1 MSARFDVAALG
12 NAIVDVIAP
21 SEDAFLQAEG
31 LDKGSMRLIDDDRA
45 DELYGRMAPG
55 VEASGGSAGNT
66 IAGVASFG
74 GRAAYVGKVA
84 DDQLGGVFAH
94 DIRALGVHFEVAPLT
109 DGPATGR
116 CLINVTPDGQRT
128 MCTYLGAANQLTPAD
143 VDPNLIRDAAVTFL
157 EGYLF
162 DPEEARRAFEVAA
175 QAARSA
181 DRMISLTLSDAFVVE
196 RHRDALIQFLPN
208 VDVLFANAAEIAS
221 LFQTDDFESAVGR
234 IRQRVKI
241 AAVTHGEQGSVIV
254 SGEQTHRIA
263 AEPVDKVVDT
273 TGAGDQYA
281 AGVLFGVARGLP
293 LDQAGRLGSIAAAE
307 VIGHYGPRPLVSL
320 KALASAAGI
329 EAPSA

>member
-21 SEDAFLQAEG
+21 SDDAFLQKEG

-109 DGPATGR
+109 GGPATGR

-128 MCTYLGAANQLTPAD
+128 MCTYLGAANRLTPED
-143 VDPNLIRDAAVTFL
+143 VDPSLIRDSAVTFL

-162 DPEEARRAFEVAA
+162 DPEDARRAFETAA
-175 QAARSA
+175 EAARSA

-196 RHRDALIQFLPN
+196 RHRDALLQFLPN
-208 VDVLFANAAEIAS
+208 VDILFANAAEIAS
-221 LFQTDDFESAVGR
+221 LFQTEDFEAAVGQVR
-234 IRQRVKI
+234 GRVKI
-241 AAVTHGEQGSVIV
+241 AAVTDGEKGSVIV
-254 SGEQTHRIA
+254 SGEQTHRIS
-263 AEPVDKVVDT
+263 AERVDKVVDT

-281 AGVLFGVARGLP
+281 AGVLFGIARGMP
-293 LDQAGRLGSIAAAE
+293 LDQCGRLGSIAAAE

-320 KALASAAGI
+320 KALASEAGLPGLN
-329 EAPSA
+329 A